1 MDRPGQPQDVCTCNR
16 SGQVMPKSK
25 TSVQSASAQL
35 AAVGHRRQD
44 RRDMNFGK
52 ARNNKGR
59 ILRLTVD
66 VKFFSIRDAT
76 DGWHCKS
83 DSAISHV
90 TAMQYVSEVL
100 SIEEHRILPVER
112 HQRQLGDSS
121 IKTSGS
127 GSTSGVRTSGI
138 LAASPSLHLRLRI
151 SVLADVG
158 WISWSPSRSES
169 MCGKG
174 GCRTSASAKT
184 SSKSCPKADQPTTN
198 CLGDCETIR
207 NLVEGRTQL
216 LHDSFCG
223 SAALIH
229 RRALSGH
236 ISSEWPAAAASACEV
251 TWQCTSSS
259 TFTTPRSNSTVHTS
273 PHLLVS
279 PCLRNSN
286 GGSRK

>member
-121 IKTSGS
+121 IKHLAADPPLVSGPAAFWRLALHFICDSGS
-127 GSTSGVRTSGI
+127 RY
-138 LAASPSLHLRLRI
+138 LP
-151 SVLADVG
+151 
-158 WISWSPSRSES
+158 
-169 MCGKG
+169 
-174 GCRTSASAKT
+174 TSA
-184 SSKSCPKADQPTTN
+184 
-198 CLGDCETIR
+198 
-207 NLVEGRTQL
+207 
-216 LHDSFCG
+216 G
-223 SAALIH
+223 SAGLHHAQKACAVKVAAEPQHQQKH
-229 RRALSGH
+229 RRKAAPKL
-236 ISSEWPAAAASACEV
+236 ISQRQIVWV
-251 TWQCTSSS
+251 TAKQ
-259 TFTTPRSNSTVHTS
+259 
-273 PHLLVS
+273 
-279 PCLRNSN
+279 
-286 GGSRK
+286 